1 MSDILSFK
9 TYAILIIYIASQ
21 RLAATVQ
28 LRSWWKGISMKQY
41 MKQFLPLTS
50 QKRFWHFLNILSR

>member
-1 MSDILSFK
+1 
-9 TYAILIIYIASQ
+9 
-21 RLAATVQ
+21 
-28 LRSWWKGISMKQY
+28 MKQY